1 MRGSTRSPLLC
12 RHARSIVILLF
23 AALGALRL
31 GAQSVPGMP
40 ASFER
45 PGSYDGWIARIDGAG
60 RTVWTAR
67 FGGMGADAVRAL
79 AATQDGKV
87 LAAGQVEDPNRGL
100 DGWAAMLDASGK
112 LLWEQTYDRGGTEM
126 LTAVAVFPS
135 GFLLGGFRTVAAE
148 GTVAWLLAV
157 DASGTVLAERSLEP
171 GGFDSVVALAAAKG
185 GALVAGVRGEPGG
198 SSHGWLAQ
206 VDAPLGITARDRL
219 PGRIGLTA
227 IAVRPDGVIVT
238 GADRAR
244 GWLDFRDGAEASG
257 AWHDMTP
264 SLPCETS
271 AFDDLTVTDDGGV
284 VAVGWCAGYA
294 GDRDALLVRL
304 DPTLKLVSYR
314 TYGGSEH
321 DEAAAV
327 AIWPERH
334 LAVGGATASAG
345 AGKHDVQL
353 MRLTVVGEPVWER
366 LLGDAG
372 DDRAAA
378 VMPFAGDL
386 IVAGYQKVWR

>member
-1 MRGSTRSPLLC
+1 MPLLC
-12 RHARSIVILLF
+12 RHARTILVFLF

-31 GAQSVPGMP
+31 GAQSVPVMP
-40 ASFER
+40 ASVER
-45 PGSYDGWIARIDGAG
+45 PGSYDGWIARVDGAG

-79 AATQDGKV
+79 SATEDGRV
-87 LAAGQVEDPNRGL
+87 LAAGQVEDPDRGL
-100 DGWAAMLDASGK
+100 DGWATMLDASGEP
-112 LLWEQTYDRGGTEM
+112 LWEQTYDRGGTEV
-126 LTAVAVFPS
+126 LTAVALVPA
-135 GFLLGGFRTVAAE
+135 GVLLGGFRTEAAG
-148 GTVAWLLAV
+148 GTVAWLLVV
-157 DASGTVLAERSLEP
+157 DDAGNILAERSLES
-171 GGFDSVVALAAAKG
+171 GGFDSVVALAAAEG

-198 SSHGWLAQ
+198 RSHGWLAQ
-206 VDAPLGITARDRL
+206 LDATLEIAARDRL
-219 PGRIGLTA
+219 PDRIGATA

-238 GADRAR
+238 GADRGR
-244 GWLDFRDGAEASG
+244 GWLDFRDGAG
-257 AWHDMTP
+257 TWHDMTP

-271 AFDDLTVTDDGGV
+271 AFDDLTVADDGGV
-284 VAVGWCAGYA
+284 VAVGWCVGYA

-304 DPTLKLVSYR
+304 DPTLKLAWYR

-327 AIWPERH
+327 AVWPEGH
-334 LAVGGATASAG
+334 LAVGGATRSAG

-353 MRLTVVGEPVWER
+353 MRLTAAGEPVWVR
-366 LLGDAG
+366 LLGNAG
-372 DDRAAA
+372 DDRAAV

>member
-1 MRGSTRSPLLC
+1 MPLL
-12 RHARSIVILLF
+12 RRYARTILLLLF
-23 AALGALRL
+23 AALGALRP
-31 GAQSVPGMP
+31 GAQDIPGVP
-40 ASFER
+40 ASVER
-45 PGSYDGWIARIDGAG
+45 PGSYDGWVARIDGAG

-79 AATQDGKV
+79 AATEGGRI
-87 LAAGQVEDPNRGL
+87 LAAGQIEDPDRGL

-112 LLWEQTYDRGGTEM
+112 PLWEASYDRGGTEV
-126 LTAVAVFPS
+126 LTAIAVVPA
-135 GFLLGGFRTVAAE
+135 GLLLGGFRTEADG
-148 GTVAWLLAV
+148 GTVAWLIVAD
-157 DASGTVLAERSLEP
+157 DAGTILAERSLDS
-171 GGFDSVVALAAAKG
+171 GGFDSVVALAAAES
-185 GALVAGVRGEPGG
+185 GALVAGVRGEPEGRA
-198 SSHGWLAQ
+198 HGWLAQ
-206 VDAPLGITARDRL
+206 VDATLGIAARDRL
-219 PGRIGLTA
+219 PDRIGPTA

-238 GADRAR
+238 GADRGR
-244 GWLDFRDGAEASG
+244 GWLDFRDAAGT
-257 AWHDMTP
+257 WHDMTP
-264 SLPCETS
+264 SLPCGTS
-271 AFDDLTVTDDGGV
+271 AFDDLTVADDGGV

-304 DPTLKLVSYR
+304 DLALKMVWFR

-327 AIWPERH
+327 AVWPERH
-334 LAVGGATASAG
+334 LAVGGATRSAG

-353 MRLTVVGEPVWER
+353 MRLTAVGAPVWER
-366 LLGDAG
+366 LLGNAG

>member
-1 MRGSTRSPLLC
+1 MPLLC
-12 RHARSIVILLF
+12 RHARTILVFLF

-31 GAQSVPGMP
+31 GAQSVPVMP
-40 ASFER
+40 ASVER
-45 PGSYDGWIARIDGAG
+45 PGSYDGWIARVDAAG

-67 FGGMGADAVRAL
+67 FGGLGADAVRAL

-87 LAAGQVEDPNRGL
+87 LAAGQVEDPDRGL
-100 DGWAAMLDASGK
+100 DGWATMLDASGEP
-112 LLWEQTYDRGGTEM
+112 LWEQTYDRGGTEV
-126 LTAVAVFPS
+126 LTVIALVRA
-135 GFLLGGFRTVAAE
+135 GFLLGGFRTEAAG

-157 DASGTVLAERSLEP
+157 DDAGNVLAERSLES
-171 GGFDSVVALAAAKG
+171 GGFDSVVALAAAEG

-198 SSHGWLAQ
+198 RSHGWLAQ
-206 VDAPLGITARDRL
+206 LDATLEIAARDRL
-219 PGRIGLTA
+219 PDRIGAIA

-238 GADRAR
+238 GADRGR
-244 GWLDFRDGAEASG
+244 GWLDFRDGAG
-257 AWHDMTP
+257 TWHDMTP
-264 SLPCETS
+264 SLPCGTS
-271 AFDDLTVTDDGGV
+271 AFDDLTVADDGGV
-284 VAVGWCAGYA
+284 VAVGWCAGSA

-304 DPTLKLVSYR
+304 DPTLKLAWYR

-327 AIWPERH
+327 AVWPEGH
-334 LAVGGATASAG
+334 LAVGGATRSAG

-353 MRLTVVGEPVWER
+353 MRLTAAGEPVWER

-378 VMPFAGDL
+378 VTPLAGDL
-386 IVAGYQKVWR
+386 IVAGYRKVWR

>member
-1 MRGSTRSPLLC
+1 MPLLC
-12 RHARSIVILLF
+12 RHARTVVVLLF
-23 AALGALRL
+23 ATLGALRL

-40 ASFER
+40 ALVER
-45 PGSYDGWIARIDGAG
+45 LGSYDGWVARVDRAG

-79 AATQDGKV
+79 AATQDGMV
-87 LAAGQVEDPNRGL
+87 LAAGQVEDPDRGL
-100 DGWAAMLDASGK
+100 DGWAAMLDASGEP
-112 LLWEQTYDRGGTEM
+112 LWEQTYDRGGTEV
-126 LTAVAVFPS
+126 LTAVAVVPA
-135 GFLLGGFRTVAAE
+135 GFLLGGFRTEAAG
-148 GTVAWLLAV
+148 GTVAWLLAID
-157 DASGTVLAERSLEP
+157 DAGNVLAERSLES
-171 GGFDSVVALAAAKG
+171 GGFDSVVALAAAEG

-198 SSHGWLAQ
+198 RSYGWLAQ
-206 VDAPLGITARDRL
+206 VDATLGIAARDRL
-219 PGRIGLTA
+219 PDRIGPTA

-238 GADRAR
+238 GADRGR
-244 GWLDFRDGAEASG
+244 GWLDFRDGAG
-257 AWHDMTP
+257 TWHDMTP

-271 AFDDLTVTDDGGV
+271 AFDDLTVADDGGV
-284 VAVGWCAGYA
+284 VAVGWCVGSA

-304 DPTLKLVSYR
+304 DPTLKLVWYR

-327 AIWPERH
+327 AVWPDQY
-334 LAVGGATASAG
+334 LAVGGATKSAG
-345 AGKHDVQL
+345 AGKHDVHV

-378 VMPFAGDL
+378 VMPLAGDL
-386 IVAGYQKVWR
+386 VVAGYRKVWR

>member
-1 MRGSTRSPLLC
+1 M
-12 RHARSIVILLF
+12 
-23 AALGALRL
+23 
-31 GAQSVPGMP
+31 
-40 ASFER
+40 
-45 PGSYDGWIARIDGAG
+45 
-60 RTVWTAR
+60 WTAR

-79 AATQDGKV
+79 AATEGGRI
-87 LAAGQVEDPNRGL
+87 LAAGQIEDPDRGL

-112 LLWEQTYDRGGTEM
+112 PLWEASYDRGGTEV
-126 LTAVAVFPS
+126 LTAIAVVPA
-135 GFLLGGFRTVAAE
+135 GLLLGGFRTEADG
-148 GTVAWLLAV
+148 GTVAWLIVV
-157 DASGTVLAERSLEP
+157 DDAGTILAERSLES
-171 GGFDSVVALAAAKG
+171 GGFDSVVALAATEG

-198 SSHGWLAQ
+198 RSHGWLAQ
-206 VDAPLGITARDRL
+206 VDATLGIAARERL
-219 PGRIGLTA
+219 PGRIGPTA
-227 IAVRPDGVIVT
+227 MAVRPDGVIVT
-238 GADRAR
+238 GADRGR
-244 GWLDFRDGAEASG
+244 GWLDFRDGAG
-257 AWHDMTP
+257 TWHDMTP

-271 AFDDLTVTDDGGV
+271 AFDDLTVADDGGV
-284 VAVGWCAGYA
+284 AAVGWCVGHA

-304 DPTLKLVSYR
+304 DPALKLVWYR

-327 AIWPERH
+327 AVWPERH
-334 LAVGGATASAG
+334 LAVGGATRSAG

-366 LLGDAG
+366 LLGNAG

>member
-1 MRGSTRSPLLC
+1 MPLLR
-12 RHARSIVILLF
+12 RHARTILILLF
-23 AALGALRL
+23 AALGASRL

-40 ASFER
+40 ASADR

-87 LAAGQVEDPNRGL
+87 LAAGQVEDPDRGL

-112 LLWEQTYDRGGTEM
+112 SLWEQTYDRGGAEV
-126 LTAVAVFPS
+126 LTAIAVVPA
-135 GFLLGGFRTVAAE
+135 GLLLGGFRTEADG
-148 GTVAWLLAV
+148 GTVAWLIV
-157 DASGTVLAERSLEP
+157 IDDAGTILAERSLES
-171 GGFDSVVALAAAKG
+171 GGFDSVVALAAAEG

-198 SSHGWLAQ
+198 RSHGWLAQ
-206 VDAPLGITARDRL
+206 VDATLGIAARDRL
-219 PGRIGLTA
+219 SDRIGPTA

-238 GADRAR
+238 GADRGR
-244 GWLDFRDGAEASG
+244 GWLDFRDAAGT
-257 AWHDMTP
+257 WHDMTP

-271 AFDDLTVTDDGGV
+271 ALDDLTVADDGGV
-284 VAVGWCAGYA
+284 VAVGWCVGYA

-304 DPTLKLVSYR
+304 DPTLKLVWYR

-327 AIWPERH
+327 AVWPERH
-334 LAVGGATASAG
+334 VAVGGATRSAG

-353 MRLTVVGEPVWER
+353 MRLTVAGEPVWER
-366 LLGDAG
+366 LLGNAG